1 MDRKFLVSALMTIGL
16 SSLAVNANAAG
27 SFGTNLIANP
37 GAELGPGSPSGGAV
51 ASVPDWSLTSNFTVG
66 QYLASSAFPTL
77 SDPGPVDRGNNF
89 FAGGDSNSFSSAEQ
103 QLDITFASNA
113 VNGTGALFSLSGWL
127 GGFASQG
134 DNAVLQAHFLN
145 GVGADLGMASIGPVT
160 NVDRANA
167 TGLQFREATGEIPIG
182 TETVHFT
189 LNMSRL
195 AGSYNDG
202 YADNL
207 SFVLS
212 PVPEPETYAMFMAG
226 LGLMGFLARRRK
238 QKEATSD

>member
-1 MDRKFLVSALMTIGL
+1 
-16 SSLAVNANAAG
+16 
-27 SFGTNLIANP
+27 
-37 GAELGPGSPSGGAV
+37 
-51 ASVPDWSLTSNFTVG
+51 
-66 QYLASSAFPTL
+66 
-77 SDPGPVDRGNNF
+77 
-89 FAGGDSNSFSSAEQ
+89 
-103 QLDITFASNA
+103 
-113 VNGTGALFSLSGWL
+113 
-127 GGFASQG
+127 
-134 DNAVLQAHFLN
+134 
-145 GVGADLGMASIGPVT
+145 MASIGPVT